1 MNRSIRFLLVG
12 ITVVSLSS
20 WTGACHVAHAVDQT
34 APLSL
39 VLQDMVREALA
50 RNPELVAAR
59 KEWEAAT
66 NRIAQARSLDDPIL
80 SVHLWN
86 FPQTFNVTQ
95 TQNSIFGL
103 SQNLPFPGKLALK
116 SEIASRSAEMTE
128 QVLHGKERE
137 LITRLK
143 QAYYDLFLAHKAI
156 QIHHE
161 QVELL
166 RQFVEI
172 TNAKFRTG
180 KGSQADVLKAQVE
193 LSVLHQQ
200 LPVLEQRRETAAA
213 LLNTFLDRD
222 PLSPL
227 GVPQEPPLIPLN
239 TTIDDLH
246 RLALNTRPELKAAEL
261 TVRHSEQSRAL
272 AQRQY
277 YPDFNVAFQRF
288 QNFQANDGFGAYV
301 AMTIPFS
308 FWTKPKYDAGVQ
320 EAAASVAAAQAQ
332 QHKLENLTRFQVK
345 DLLAKVRAT
354 EQVAMLYHTTILPQ
368 AVQNLEASR
377 VGYRTGKGGF
387 LDLIDTQRAW
397 RGFQHEYYRALVE
410 REHRLAELEQVIGS
424 DLSGT
429 SQERRSDYES
439 GHTQ

>member
-1 MNRSIRFLLVG
+1 MTRSIQLLLLA
-12 ITVVSLSS
+12 ITVLSM
-20 WTGACHVAHAVDQT
+20 TFAIDRRHVAYAVEPIAQ
-34 APLSL
+34 PSL
-39 VLQDMVREALA
+39 VLRELIQETLE

-59 KEWEAAT
+59 KQWEASSQ
-66 NRIAQARSLDDPIL
+66 RIVQARSLDDPTL

-86 FPQTFNVTQ
+86 FPQTFNVTRAD
-95 TQNSIFGL
+95 NSIFGL
-103 SQNLPFPGKLALK
+103 SQNFPFPGKLALK
-116 SEIASRSAEMTE
+116 GEIASRSAERTE

-137 LITRLK
+137 LIARLK

-172 TNAKFRTG
+172 ANAKFRTG

-200 LPVLEQRRETAAA
+200 LPILEQRRETAAA
-213 LLNTFLDRD
+213 LLNTLLDRD

-227 GVPQEPPLIPLN
+227 GVPQEPFLIPLD

-246 RLALNTRPELKAAEL
+246 RLALNVRPELKAAEL

-320 EAAASVAAAQAQ
+320 EAAASVAAARAQ
-332 QHKLENLTRFQVK
+332 QHQLENLTRFQVK

-354 EQVAMLYHTTILPQ
+354 EQVATLYHTTILPQ
-368 AVQNLEASR
+368 AVQNLEAAR

-387 LDLIDTQRAW
+387 LDLIDTQRAL
-397 RGFQHEYYRALVE
+397 RGFQYEYYRALVE

-424 DLSGT
+424 DLNGNS
-429 SQERRSDYES
+429 
-439 GHTQ
+439 

>member
-1 MNRSIRFLLVG
+1 
-12 ITVVSLSS
+12 
-20 WTGACHVAHAVDQT
+20 
-34 APLSL
+34 
-39 VLQDMVREALA
+39 
-50 RNPELVAAR
+50 
-59 KEWEAAT
+59 
-66 NRIAQARSLDDPIL
+66 
-80 SVHLWN
+80 
-86 FPQTFNVTQ
+86 
-95 TQNSIFGL
+95 
-103 SQNLPFPGKLALK
+103 
-116 SEIASRSAEMTE
+116 
-128 QVLHGKERE
+128 
-137 LITRLK
+137 
-143 QAYYDLFLAHKAI
+143 DLFLAHKTI

-172 TNAKFRTG
+172 TNAKFRIG

-213 LLNTFLDRD
+213 LLNTLLDRD

-227 GVPQEPPLIPLN
+227 GTPQEPSLTPID

-246 RLALNTRPELKAAEL
+246 RLALNARPELKAAEL
-261 TVRHSEQSRAL
+261 AVLHSEQTRAL

-301 AMTIPFS
+301 AMTIPFA

-320 EAAASVAAAQAQ
+320 EATASVAAAHAQ
-332 QHKLENLTRFQVK
+332 WHTLENLTRFQVN
-345 DLLAKVRAT
+345 DLLAKVRAS
-354 EQVAMLYHTTILPQ
+354 EQVARLYHTTILPQ
-368 AVQNLEASR
+368 AVQNLEAAR
-377 VGYRTGKGGF
+377 AGYRVGKGGF

-410 REHRLAELEQVIGS
+410 REQRLAELEQVIGT
-424 DLSGT
+424 DLNGNS
-429 SQERRSDYES
+429 
-439 GHTQ
+439 

>member
-1 MNRSIRFLLVG
+1 MTLSIRLLLPA
-12 ITVVSLSS
+12 ITVLSVIFA
-20 WTGACHVAHAVDQT
+20 TGERHVAHAVEPIAQ
-34 APLSL
+34 PSL
-39 VLQDMVREALA
+39 VLRDLIHETLE

-59 KEWEAAT
+59 KQWEASSQ
-66 NRIAQARSLDDPIL
+66 RIVQARSLDDPTL

-86 FPQTFNVTQ
+86 FPQTFNVTRAD
-95 TQNSIFGL
+95 NSIFGL
-103 SQNLPFPGKLALK
+103 SQNFPFPGKLALK
-116 SEIASRSAEMTE
+116 GEIASRSAERTE

-137 LITRLK
+137 LIARLK

-166 RQFVEI
+166 RQFAEI
-172 TNAKFRTG
+172 ANAKFRTG

-213 LLNTFLDRD
+213 LLNTLLDRD

-227 GVPQEPPLIPLN
+227 GVPQEPFLIPLD

-246 RLALNTRPELKAAEL
+246 RLALNVRPELKAAEL

-320 EAAASVAAAQAQ
+320 EAAASVAAARAQ
-332 QHKLENLTRFQVK
+332 QHQLENLTRFQVK

-354 EQVAMLYHTTILPQ
+354 EQVATLYHTTILPQ
-368 AVQNLEASR
+368 AVQNLEAAR

-387 LDLIDTQRAW
+387 LDLIDTQRAL
-397 RGFQHEYYRALVE
+397 RGFQYEYYRALVE

-424 DLSGT
+424 DLNGNS
-429 SQERRSDYES
+429 
-439 GHTQ
+439 

>member
-1 MNRSIRFLLVG
+1 MTRSIRSLLPI
-12 ITVVSLSS
+12 ITVVSVIFAAD
-20 WTGACHVAHAVDQT
+20 GRHVADAADQ
-34 APLSL
+34 AAQSSL
-39 VLQDMVREALA
+39 ALPDLIPEALA

-59 KEWEAAT
+59 KQWEAASQ
-66 NRIAQARSLDDPIL
+66 RIVQARSLDDPTL

-86 FPQTFNVTQ
+86 VPQTFNVTQ
-95 TQNSIFGL
+95 AQNSIVGL

-137 LITRLK
+137 LIARLK
-143 QAYYDLFLAHKAI
+143 EAYYDLFFAHKAI
-156 QIHHE
+156 QIHQE

-172 TNAKFRTG
+172 ANAKFRTG

-213 LLNTFLDRD
+213 LLNTLLDRD

-227 GVPQEPPLIPLN
+227 GIPREPSLMPIDM
-239 TTIDDLH
+239 TIDDLH
-246 RLALNTRPELKAAEL
+246 RLALDTRPELKAAEL
-261 TVRHSEQSRAL
+261 AVRHSEHTRAL

-308 FWTKPKYDAGVQ
+308 FWTKPKYDAGLQ
-320 EAAASVAAAQAQ
+320 EAAASVEAARAQR
-332 QHKLENLTRFQVK
+332 HTLENMTRFQVK
-345 DLLAKVRAT
+345 DLLAKVRAS
-354 EQVAMLYHTTILPQ
+354 EQVARLYHTTILPQ
-368 AVQNLEASR
+368 AVQNLEAARAGYR
-377 VGYRTGKGGF
+377 VGRGGF

-410 REHRLAELEQVIGS
+410 REHRLAELEQVIGT
-424 DLSGT
+424 DLNTNS
-429 SQERRSDYES
+429 
-439 GHTQ
+439 

>member
-1 MNRSIRFLLVG
+1 MRAGKLWGGPSHDSFNSIFAAGHNSPEHDRRGRWTPCRRCRRSGCTIV
-12 ITVVSLSS
+12 
-20 WTGACHVAHAVDQT
+20 
-34 APLSL
+34 LSL
-39 VLQDMVREALA
+39 PDLIPEALA
-50 RNPELVAAR
+50 NNPELVAAR
-59 KEWEAAT
+59 RQWEAASQ
-66 NRIAQARSLDDPIL
+66 RIVQARSLDDPTL

-137 LITRLK
+137 LIARVK
-143 QAYYDLFLAHKAI
+143 EAYYDLFLAHKAI

-172 TNAKFRTG
+172 ANAKFRTG

-213 LLNTFLDRD
+213 LLNTLLDRD

-227 GVPQEPPLIPLN
+227 GVPQEPSLMPIDI
-239 TTIDDLH
+239 TIDDLH
-246 RLALNTRPELKAAEL
+246 RLALDTRPELKAAEL
-261 TVRHSEQSRAL
+261 AVRYSEQTRAL

-288 QNFQANDGFGAYV
+288 QNFQASDGFGAYV

-308 FWTKPKYDAGVQ
+308 FWTKPKYDAGLQ
-320 EAAASVAAAQAQ
+320 EAAASIEAARAQR
-332 QHKLENLTRFQVK
+332 HTLENMTRFQVK
-345 DLLAKVRAT
+345 DLLAKVRAS
-354 EQVAMLYHTTILPQ
+354 EQVARLYHTTILPQ
-368 AVQNLEASR
+368 AVQNLEAAR
-377 VGYRTGKGGF
+377 VEYRVGKGGF

-410 REHRLAELEQVIGS
+410 REHRLAELEQVIGT
-424 DLSGT
+424 DLNKS
-429 SQERRSDYES
+429 S
-439 GHTQ
+439 

>member
-1 MNRSIRFLLVG
+1 MTRSIQFWLLA
-12 ITVVSLSS
+12 ITVLSV
-20 WTGACHVAHAVDQT
+20 TFAMDGRRVVHAADQT
-34 APLSL
+34 AQSSL
-39 VLQDMVREALA
+39 VLPDLIQEALVK
-50 RNPELVAAR
+50 NPELVAAR
-59 KEWEAAT
+59 KQWEAST
-66 NRIAQARSLDDPIL
+66 SRIAQARSLDDPTL
-80 SVHLWN
+80 SVNLWN

-116 SEIASRSAEMTE
+116 GEIASRSAEITE
-128 QVLHGKERE
+128 QGLRAKERE
-137 LITRLK
+137 LVARLK

-166 RQFVEI
+166 RQFFEI

-200 LPVLEQRRETAAA
+200 LPVLEQSRETAAA
-213 LLNTFLDRD
+213 LLNTILDRA
-222 PLSPL
+222 PRSPF
-227 GVPQEPPLIPLN
+227 GIPQEPSLMPLD
-239 TTIDDLH
+239 TITIEDLH
-246 RLALNTRPELKAAEL
+246 SLALNARPELKAAEL
-261 TVRHSEQSRAL
+261 VVRQSEQSRAL

-277 YPDFNVAFQRF
+277 YPDFNVMFQRF

-301 AMTIPFS
+301 AMTIPFA

-332 QHKLENLTRFQVK
+332 QHTWENLTRFQVN
-345 DLLAKVRAT
+345 DLLAKVRAN
-354 EQVAMLYHTTILPQ
+354 EQVARLYHTTILPQ
-368 AVQNLEASR
+368 AVQNLEAAR
-377 VGYRTGKGGF
+377 VGYRAGTGGF

-397 RGFQHEYYRALVE
+397 RGYQQEYYRALVE
-410 REHRLAELEQVIGS
+410 RERRLAELEQVIGT
-424 DLSGT
+424 DLNGGS
-429 SQERRSDYES
+429 
-439 GHTQ
+439 